1 LTYRYAFF
9 GGNAGQVDTGSGR
22 ILSVH
27 FFLRRPTGARRRF
40 WVTLKAMITVRRKL
54 RDQSIRLQDLGGI
67 GPNPPEKN
75 KKQSA
80 KKEKK
85 NDSKLWG
92 LEPKVLDFFMVYLL
106 FH

>member
-1 LTYRYAFF
+1 
-9 GGNAGQVDTGSGR
+9 
-22 ILSVH
+22 
-27 FFLRRPTGARRRF
+27 
-40 WVTLKAMITVRRKL
+40 MITVRRKL

-67 GPNPPEKN
+67 GPNPPEK

-85 NDSKLWG
+85 DDSKLWG
-92 LEPKVLDFFMVYLL
+92 LEPKVLDFFMVFLL